1 VNSTRQIRKNLLR
14 PSRFGEEAGPADVE
28 VEVHVHDAGAAEKG
42 TLDGAANRTAVD
54 AGTNGRVVDVIG
66 VGD

>member
-1 VNSTRQIRKNLLR
+1 MTPVRL
-14 PSRFGEEAGPADVE
+14 
-28 VEVHVHDAGAAEKG
+28 EKG